1 MLKNITFFIFKRKRL
16 AKILFF
22 PMIRADLDLFETFVT
37 HSFLSPELLKS
48 LRQFHRLAG
57 SRLSLRGEKKWI
69 ADILQSQGYPSLSAG
84 VFGATFLNGNRVVKL
99 VQTKESRAYLNY
111 ARFCRRH
118 HANYRVLPKIYQILT
133 VARYSL
139 VIMERLTLLE
149 KTGQP
154 LSKSLRR
161 AIKGWDSISEASRV
175 LGRKAQSLEFVL
187 NKIEQIRTH
196 DPRSQWDVH
205 AGNILFRKEAG
216 QYKMVLTDPVTY

>member
-1 MLKNITFFIFKRKRL
+1 MARSFFSSDLLRSLK
-16 AKILFF
+16 
-22 PMIRADLDLFETFVT
+22 
-37 HSFLSPELLKS
+37 
-48 LRQFHRLAG
+48 QFHRLAAN
-57 SRLSLRGEKKWI
+57 RLSLRGEKKWI
-69 ADILQSQGYPSLSAG
+69 ADILQSQGYQPLSSG
-84 VFGATFLNGNRVVKL
+84 VFGATFVKNSHVIKL
-99 VQTKESRAYLNY
+99 VQSKESRAYLNY
-111 ARFCRRH
+111 ARFCRRYH
-118 HANYRVLPKIYQILT
+118 PHYRVLPKIYQILT

-139 VIMERLTLLE
+139 VIMERLTLSE

-161 AIKGWDSISEASRV
+161 AIKGWDSIPEASRV

-216 QYKMVLTDPVTY
+216 QYKMVLTDHITY